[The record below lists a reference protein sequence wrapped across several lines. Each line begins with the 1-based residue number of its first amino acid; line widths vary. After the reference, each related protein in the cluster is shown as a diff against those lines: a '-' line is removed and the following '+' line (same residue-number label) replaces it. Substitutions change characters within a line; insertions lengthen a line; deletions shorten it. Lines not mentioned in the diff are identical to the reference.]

1 MIQIEVR
8 KMSIGS
14 RIKEARIKQKMTQK
28 DLGDLIGKSKSAVNN
43 YENSVRGISSNL
55 LIRIIK
61 ALNVDANYLFQDY
74 FADDTLNL
82 NDKAKKLY
90 RDYMETDEYT
100 QKSVDY
106 ILNKSK
112 ERIER
117 QGATRL
123 ITRPLY
129 FKVEEFAQD
138 NRFASIGFSLPD
150 TPNNRAGTALLMSF
164 DDAMDPIYADNDCLL
179 VRSCSSIDY
188 DDIGIFRI
196 GNKYMMRKMGI
207 NELLAAN
214 RKYKAIPLS
223 SEIQCLA
230 KVLRKIS

>member
-1 MIQIEVR
+1 MIQLEVR

-14 RIKEARIKQKMTQK
+14 RIKEARIKQNMTQK
-28 DLGDLIGKSKSAVNN
+28 DLGDLIGKSKSAINN

-61 ALNVDANYLFQDY
+61 ALGVDANYLFQDY
-74 FADDTLNL
+74 FADETLSL
-82 NDKAKKLY
+82 NEKARKLY
-90 RDYMETDEYT
+90 QDYMNTDEYT

-106 ILNKSK
+106 MLNKSI

-117 QGATRL
+117 QEASRL

-138 NRFASIGFSLPD
+138 NRYASIGFSLPD

-164 DDAMDPIYADNDCLL
+164 DDAMDPTYTDNDCLL
-179 VRSCSSIDY
+179 VRSCSSIDF
-188 DDIGIFRI
+188 DDIGIFKV
-196 GNKYMMRKMGI
+196 GDKYLMRKMGI
-207 NELLAAN
+207 NELLASN
-214 RKYKAIPLS
+214 RKYDAIPLS
-223 SEIQCLA
+223 PDIKCLA